1 MLYFRSQIVRA
12 LVFGSSSP
20 PSYGKFAI
28 LDAIL
33 DFLGLFDSVNDS
45 ISLDLFRVITG
56 LDVGV
61 VLFERVPLAGVVDLK
76 VPSGFRIL
84 LAPRVSLMLFLRTP
98 CKVWWEFGGRALGR
112 EASTTSS
119 MSVGGSEREVEG
131 ERDFRDRD

>member
-1 MLYFRSQIVRA
+1 MLYFRSQIVCA

-28 LDAIL
+28 LDPIL
-33 DFLGLFDSVNDS
+33 DFLGLFDSINDS

-61 VLFERVPLAGVVDLK
+61 VLFESAPLAGVVNLK
-76 VPSGFRIL
+76 VPSGFKTL
-84 LAPRVSLMLFLRTP
+84 MAPGVSFMLFLRTS

-112 EASTTSS
+112 EVSTSS
-119 MSVGGSEREVEG
+119 LMSVGGSEREVEG
-131 ERDFRDRD
+131 GRDVRDRD